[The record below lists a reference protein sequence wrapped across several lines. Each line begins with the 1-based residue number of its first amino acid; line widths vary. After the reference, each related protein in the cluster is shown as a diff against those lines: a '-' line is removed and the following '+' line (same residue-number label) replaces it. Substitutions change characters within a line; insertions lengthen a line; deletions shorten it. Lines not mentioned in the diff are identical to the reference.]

1 ISYQLEWR
9 GRIRARDK
17 KIIPFLRRRRTVE
30 SPMTTKVKVG
40 IIGGTGLEDPQ
51 ILENSRLI
59 DNVDTPYGKIS
70 DKMLEGSIQGVPC
83 VILSRHGRQHDI
95 NPSNVNYRANLWALA
110 EQGVTVIIASTACG
124 SLQEN
129 VKPGD
134 LLFPDSVYDRTFGRQ
149 ITFFDGEEGH
159 QPGVCHIPMHPLYH
173 EPLRQILISTA
184 KSLKSSVPDLTIH
197 EEGFGVCI
205 EGPRFSTR
213 AESRVFRS
221 WGAAIVNMTMIPEGP
236 LAKELGIPYAPVA
249 LITDYDCWKDDAE
262 HVSVE
267 LVSATLRANGD
278 KAKRLFIEAIKEI
291 AKKDW
296 TEEVKTLKSSI
307 RASVM
312 LDPSVKIRHLEAG
325 DQ

>member
-1 ISYQLEWR
+1 VVI
-9 GRIRARDK
+9 
-17 KIIPFLRRRRTVE
+17 
-30 SPMTTKVKVG
+30 KVKVG

-51 ILENSRLI
+51 ILENSRVI
-59 DNVDTPYGKIS
+59 EEVDTPYGRIS
-70 DKMLEGSIQGVPC
+70 DRMLEGTIDGVPC
-83 VILSRHGRQHDI
+83 VILSRHGRSHDI

-134 LLFPDSVYDRTFGRQ
+134 LLFPDSVFDRTFGRE
-149 ITFFDGEEGH
+149 ITFFDGKEGH

-173 EPLRQILISTA
+173 EPLRQILMSTA
-184 KSLKSSVPDLTIH
+184 AKLQKVIPDLRVH
-197 EEGFGVCI
+197 NEGFGVCI

-213 AESRVFRS
+213 AESVVFRS
-221 WGAAIVNMTMIPEGP
+221 WGASIVNMTMIPEGP

-267 LVSATLRANGD
+267 LVTATLRANGE
-278 KAKRLFIEAIKEI
+278 KAKKLFIEAIKEI

-296 TEEVKTLKSSI
+296 SDDVKTLKSSI

-312 LDPSVKIRHLEAG
+312 LPPDVKIRHLEAG
-325 DQ
+325 DQRGEIIDCHFC